1 MMIRIACVGDIM
13 PGGVLHGKNTDYIDK
28 EVLLFLQSF
37 DLRVGTLECAIG
49 DGLTFDPEKMKRK
62 KDIVYA
68 PNSDL
73 KRVKELGLDLVSLAN
88 NHIYD
93 LGFEGLTNT
102 LEKLKKLDIKFCG
115 AGKNLSEASTP
126 VVFNLQGK
134 SIAFV
139 AFCDWRDE
147 TVGYVPFATETSP
160 GINPMFESHMKKVI
174 QINREKYDF
183 LFVILHWG
191 VEHRYFP
198 TPSVKKIA
206 GLLQTWGVD
215 GIIGG
220 HTHRIQPVINKKNKV
235 IFYSLGN
242 FFFPDRYINSPRP
255 TWYPPLDTPTEDFPV
270 TDGYPYVSGPTL
282 KLWKRKAR
290 IGMIG
295 EIIIDNSSLISK
307 FRQTFIGSD
316 NKIRFFKNRLSINFN
331 IATLCVR
338 SQIYPFCYFIYRVT
352 LSVKIR
358 MLRLFRLN

>member
-1 MMIRIACVGDIM
+1 MIRIACVGDIM
-13 PGGVLHGKNTDYIDK
+13 PGGVLHGKNADYVDK

-37 DLRVGTLECAIG
+37 DLRIGTLECAIG
-49 DGLTFDPEKMKRK
+49 DIPTFDPEKMKRK

-93 LGFEGLTNT
+93 LGFEGLINT
-102 LEKLKKLDIKFCG
+102 QEQLKKINIKFCG
-115 AGKNLSEASTP
+115 AGRNLSEASAP
-126 VVFNLQGK
+126 VVFNLKGK

-160 GINPMFESHMKKVI
+160 GINPMFEDHMKKVI
-174 QINREKYDF
+174 QTNREKYDY

-191 VEHRYFP
+191 VEHSYFP
-198 TPSVKKIA
+198 TLPVKKHA

-220 HTHRIQPVINKKNKV
+220 HTHRIQPVINRKDKV

-255 TWYPPLDTPTEDFPV
+255 TWYPESGTQTEDFPV
-270 TDGYPYVSGPTL
+270 TDGYPYVSEPTL
-282 KLWKRKAR
+282 KLWKKKAR

-295 EIIIDNSSLISK
+295 EIIIDSSSLVSK
-307 FRQTFIGSD
+307 FRQTIINSD
-316 NKIRFFKNRLSINFN
+316 NKLCFLKNRPSIGFY
-331 IATLCVR
+331 IATLCVK
-338 SQIYPFCYFIYRVT
+338 SQMYSSFYFIYRVT
-352 LSVKIR
+352 LSAK
-358 MLRLFRLN
+358 FRVLKFLCLS